1 MKTKFI
7 LLWAVLVFALTVT
20 SCKNNGNE
28 PEEEIKNSIITGK
41 LMLVANPCVTEPCLP
56 GMVAAIATD
65 SLNYI
70 ITVNNSW
77 FGNGEVIINNDTLRE
92 NNSLEALGII
102 LKKEDLFSQIYY
114 EIEIISYKKLN

>member
-7 LLWAVLVFALTVT
+7 LLWAVLIFALTVS
-20 SCKNNGNE
+20 SCKNGNE
-28 PEEEIKNSIITGK
+28 QEEIKNSIITGK
-41 LMLVANPCVTEPCLP
+41 LMLVPNPCVTEPCLP

-77 FGNGEVIINNDTLRE
+77 FGNGEIIINNDTLRE

-114 EIEIISYKKLN
+114 EIEIINYKKLN